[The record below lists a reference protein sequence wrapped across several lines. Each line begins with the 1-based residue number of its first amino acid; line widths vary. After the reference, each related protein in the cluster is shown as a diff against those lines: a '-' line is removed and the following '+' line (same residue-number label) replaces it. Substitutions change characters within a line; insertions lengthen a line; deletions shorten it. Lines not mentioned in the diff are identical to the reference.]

1 MRAMKDKVIVITGAS
16 EGIGAATAEEVARR
30 GARVVL
36 AARNMDKLSAVADKI
51 RAQGGQSL
59 FMSTDVTRRVDNE
72 KLRDV
77 VLGKWGGIDV
87 WINNAGRA
95 ISRSVA
101 ELTDEDIDEMVT
113 INIKSVVYGIETV
126 LPHFK
131 ERQRGQII
139 SLSSGLSRFP
149 WAPQRSMYSASKAAV
164 NMLMANLRVELRQQF
179 PQIAITT
186 VLPGIVATD
195 FGLNARHGGV
205 DNKKLPGAQPVEE
218 VANVIADVI
227 EKPKPEVYTRHQMLE
242 LAGRYYAA
250 EDVTEIEA
258 QFGQRR

>member
-113 INIKSVVYGIETV
+113 INIKSM
-126 LPHFK
+126 
-131 ERQRGQII
+131 
-139 SLSSGLSRFP
+139 SS
-149 WAPQRSMYSASKAAV
+149 
-164 NMLMANLRVELRQQF
+164 
-179 PQIAITT
+179 
-186 VLPGIVATD
+186 
-195 FGLNARHGGV
+195 
-205 DNKKLPGAQPVEE
+205 
-218 VANVIADVI
+218 
-227 EKPKPEVYTRHQMLE
+227 
-242 LAGRYYAA
+242 
-250 EDVTEIEA
+250 
-258 QFGQRR
+258 